1 MAPTFPVIIP
11 IMGLGKLFIPDM
23 LFAHPLIPL
32 VLDLTSSDPGV
43 RLRAV
48 GEIARQ
54 LAVPGFLDTLRQ
66 HRLTAFYYHCLT
78 RLSREEVGE
87 IPRLEDLRWDYL
99 AQMRR
104 CQTQTGEVRSLVGGL
119 QAGGVEPLVLKGG
132 DVRHRLYDDPATRP
146 MGDVDLLI
154 APAELGRVRALL
166 ASRGFVRVPRDM
178 DRGPDFNARFA
189 WEEAY
194 ASPQRGAL
202 VLDLHWDIR
211 KMGAFYRLPYTA
223 LKARAVVRD
232 MGGVTALAL
241 CPEHL
246 LMNLCL
252 NALEELE
259 EAGILKIL
267 DIHLALSRLPLD
279 WDFFLTET
287 ASLGIQGPM
296 AWMLQEMAKLRP
308 GAMPALVLR
317 QLEAYIPPWWERVI
331 LRRGAGS
338 FLVGFLAAM
347 WRYLPVRK
355 WPALV
360 KGKIWPSAAFIQGNA
375 RDYRSR
381 RDYVLH
387 LLKRSRAKT

>member
-1 MAPTFPVIIP
+1 
-11 IMGLGKLFIPDM
+11 M

-48 GEIARQ
+48 RQMARQ
-54 LAVPGFLDTLRQ
+54 LADPEFFDTLRH
-66 HRLTAFYYHCLT
+66 HRLTAFYYHRLT
-78 RLSREEVGE
+78 GCSREEVGAV
-87 IPRLEDLRWDYL
+87 PRLEDLRRDYL

-104 CQTQTGEVRSLVGGL
+104 YQTQESEVRSLVGGL
-119 QAGGVEPLVLKGG
+119 TAAGLEPLVLKGG

-166 ASRGFVRVPRDM
+166 ETRGFVRVPRDL

-189 WEEAY
+189 WEETY

-202 VLDLHWDIR
+202 VVDLHWEIR
-211 KMGAFYRLPYTA
+211 KMGAFYRLPYA
-223 LKARAVVRD
+223 AMRPRAVVRD
-232 MGGVTALAL
+232 ADGLAVLVL

-279 WDFFLTET
+279 WDFFLIET
-287 ASLGIQGPM
+287 AALGIEGSM
-296 AWMLQEMAKLRP
+296 AWMLREMDKLRP
-308 GAMPALVLR
+308 GAVPPGVLR
-317 QLEAYIPPWWERVI
+317 QLAAYSPSRCERVI

-338 FLVGFLAAM
+338 FLAGFLAAM
-347 WRYLPVRK
+347 WRYLPVRE

-360 KGKIWPSAAFIQGNA
+360 KGKIWPSAAFLRGNA
-375 RDYRSR
+375 RDYRNR
-381 RDYVLH
+381 REYLLH
-387 LLKRSRAKT
+387 LLQRSRDKT

>member
-1 MAPTFPVIIP
+1 
-11 IMGLGKLFIPDM
+11 M

-32 VLDLTSSDPGV
+32 VLDLTSSEPGV

-48 GEIARQ
+48 GQIARQ

-78 RLSREEVGE
+78 RLSRGEVGE
-87 IPRLEDLRWDYL
+87 IPHLEDLRWDYL

-104 CQTQTGEVRSLVGGL
+104 CQIQTGEVRSLVGGL

-154 APAELGRVRALL
+154 SPAELGGVRAILET
-166 ASRGFVRVPRDM
+166 RGFVRVPRDM

-211 KMGAFYRLPYTA
+211 KMGAFYRLPYAA
-223 LKARAVVRD
+223 LRPRAAVRD
-232 MGGVTALAL
+232 MGGAAALAL

-267 DIHLALSRLPLD
+267 DLHLALSRLPLD
-279 WDFFLTET
+279 WDFFLMET
-287 ASLGIQGPM
+287 AALGIQGPM
-296 AWMLQEMAKLRP
+296 AWMLRKMAKLRP
-308 GAMPALVLR
+308 GAVPATVLR
-317 QLEAYIPPWWERVI
+317 QLEAYTPPWWERLI

-347 WRYLPVRK
+347 WRYLPVRE

-375 RDYRSR
+375 RDYRGR